1 MTITEEQKKLLAR
14 LIRQEFE
21 STATE
26 ESELISLALA
36 VGLAELAEELQNDLI
51 SEQIYRQLNY

>member
-1 MTITEEQKKLLAR
+1 MTEEQKKLLAR

-26 ESELISLALA
+26 EKELISLALA
-36 VGLAELAEELQNDLI
+36 VGLAELAEEMQNDLI